1 MAGGT
6 EDAWSAKV
14 VSLSTDT
21 WYHLLTT
28 YSTIE
33 NSKRVY
39 LDGSLLNQT
48 GLGPKNPSNNSPL
61 IFGSEENRAFLDG
74 KLDDIRIYDR
84 ALSAFEVKS
93 LYELGDKQDG
103 NACAGTPLVQA
114 EVADGSVTA
123 SKIASNAITTNELSE
138 QILK

>member
-1 MAGGT
+1 M
-6 EDAWSAKV
+6 
-14 VSLSTDT
+14 
-21 WYHLLTT
+21 
-28 YSTIE
+28 
-33 NSKRVY
+33 
-39 LDGSLLNQT
+39 
-48 GLGPKNPSNNSPL
+48 